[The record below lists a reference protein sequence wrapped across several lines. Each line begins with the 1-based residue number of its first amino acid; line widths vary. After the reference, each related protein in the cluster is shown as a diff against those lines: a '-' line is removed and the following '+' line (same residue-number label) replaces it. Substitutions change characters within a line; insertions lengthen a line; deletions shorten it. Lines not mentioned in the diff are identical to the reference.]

1 MKGVRE
7 LLWFGNISGVITFSY
22 KGITWWFHETFRK
35 FWWEVLCT
43 GRRFWRSSLCDV
55 KHHQKP
61 RYLKFKMQGKTSVIA
76 ELFSVFKILNLSNVL
91 VLGITENC
99 LSIYL
104 SLYVLKFW
112 TLLFLELGRYWQ
124 MKCIVCHSNNFRSI
138 TFQSN
143 PCKKKMF
150 CHIHIILILLQYAL
164 TPFILIWGKMETFH
178 NHLNKKTFLYIIWT
192 GMWL

>member
-1 MKGVRE
+1 M
-7 LLWFGNISGVITFSY
+7 LWFGNISGVITFSY

-112 TLLFLELGRYWQ
+112 TLLFLELGRNWQ

-143 PCKKKMF
+143 PCKKKNVLS
-150 CHIHIILILLQYAL
+150 HSY
-164 TPFILIWGKMETFH
+164 
-178 NHLNKKTFLYIIWT
+178 
-192 GMWL
+192 